1 MRHRGDWNRENVGPI
16 RRVARGILFLL
27 LTPVML
33 VVGIVMLPF
42 VLIASLFGFRPRSKF
57 ARHGCGAH
65 RRGRGDGSNEDQT
78 DGPAAAQV

>member
-1 MRHRGDWNRENVGPI
+1 MRHRGDSNRKSAGPI
-16 RRVARGILFLL
+16 RSVARGILFLL

-42 VLIASLFGFRPRSKF
+42 VLIARLFGLRPGSKF

-65 RRGRGDGSNEDQT
+65 RRGRDDGSSGDQA